1 LKKPNFNRK
10 FLVIPIPEKDE
21 FILSFL
27 NRIKMANAYHSL
39 NSVIK
44 TIFEKKINII
54 NLVKGNFDKSVF
66 YKFTDLVEDEIN
78 KLCLTEKNNFYIV
91 SCPIICPYCIKQQ
104 NYVSLNG
111 YRKNVICPT
120 HSIPYISR
128 CPHCNK
134 LLDWD
139 AEKIEICKFCKTYV
153 HSNISD
159 YIVECDE
166 KISHSDIF
174 VIYNDF
180 LNLKGL
186 SPSRSEQYSLNNLH
200 TGLRKSI
207 DFLIKPDSFIIKEF
221 RGLFIRTDNKFPNY
235 KTVRYEFFLLIFRII
250 RLINSISLI
259 GLKVR
264 ECLSNIVGFEL
275 VDNILNNYDKEL
287 YNFLNYYNE
296 NFGLRKVDL
305 NVRRIL
311 NVTDDVSDLIINKYF
326 EKNDKNNT
334 IKLECFIHF
343 CKSLSG
349 NLSFKDIN
357 DDFIFLHDFLPRKQL
372 ELLDKTFYGPTFLY
386 NFNYEDVLL
395 GVKIK
400 RKDLNL
406 VEKIIKFN

>member
-1 LKKPNFNRK
+1 MDKPNFNRK
-10 FLVIPIPEKDE
+10 FLVIPIPEEDE

-27 NRIKMANAYHSL
+27 NRIKIANAYPSL

-44 TIFEKKINII
+44 TIFDKKINII
-54 NLVKGNFDKSVF
+54 NIVKGNFDKSVF
-66 YKFTDLVEDEIN
+66 YKFTDLAEDDIN
-78 KLCLTEKNNFYIV
+78 KLCITNKNNFYIV
-91 SCPIICPYCIKQQ
+91 SCLLICPYCIKQH

-153 HSNISD
+153 YSNIGD

-166 KISHSDIF
+166 RISHSDIF
-174 VIYNDF
+174 MIYNDF
-180 LNLKGL
+180 FNFRGL
-186 SPSRSEQYSLNNLH
+186 SPSRSEQYSLNNLYK
-200 TGLRKSI
+200 GLRKSI
-207 DFLIKPDSFIIKEF
+207 DFLMQPDLFIIKEF
-221 RGLFIRTDNKFPNY
+221 RELFIRTDIRFPNC
-235 KTVRYEFFLLIFRII
+235 KAVRYEFFLLVLRII

-259 GLKVR
+259 GLKIR
-264 ECLSNIVGFEL
+264 ESLSNIVGFEL
-275 VDNILNNYDKEL
+275 VENIYNNYDKEL
-287 YNFLNYYNE
+287 YNFLNYYDE
-296 NFGLRKVDL
+296 NFAQRKVDL
-305 NVRRIL
+305 NVRKIL
-311 NVTDDVSDLIINKYF
+311 NTTDDVSDLIINKYF
-326 EKNDKNNT
+326 EKSDKNNT
-334 IKLECFIHF
+334 IKLEDFIHF
-343 CKSLSG
+343 CKSLSR

-357 DDFIFLHDFLPRKQL
+357 DDFIFLHEFLPSKQL
-372 ELLDKTFYGPTFLY
+372 ELLDKIFYGPTFLY

-406 VEKIIKFN
+406 VENSH